1 MKSIFDVF
9 KDFYGKEH
17 PFMNES
23 PPCTMFHTGAPHKL
37 NKNRIRS
44 DLKTEQR
51 MIVYRLMV
59 NLSQMT
65 DAEYAEIPLF

>member
-23 PPCTMFHTGAPHKL
+23 PPCTMFHTGVPHKL

-44 DLKTEQR
+44 GLKLEQR
-51 MIVYRLMV
+51 MIVFRFLVAMDEAKE
-59 NLSQMT
+59 LT
-65 DAEYAEIPLF
+65 THDLIL

>member
-23 PPCTMFHTGAPHKL
+23 PPCTMFHTGIPHKF
-37 NKNRIRS
+37 NKNRMRS
-44 DLKTEQR
+44 DLKLEQR
-51 MIVYRLMV
+51 MIVFRFLVAMDEAKE
-59 NLSQMT
+59 LT
-65 DAEYAEIPLF
+65 THDLIL

>member
-23 PPCTMFHTGAPHKL
+23 PPCTIFHTGIPHKL
-37 NKNRIRS
+37 NKNRMRS
-44 DLKTEQR
+44 DLKLEQR
-51 MIVYRLMV
+51 MIVFRFLVAMDEAKE
-59 NLSQMT
+59 LT
-65 DAEYAEIPLF
+65 THDLIL